1 MREFDTGAT
10 RDSDDT
16 KLDFEG
22 FLSPLVMERYAQYLH
37 EHRLQADGNMRDSDN
52 WQKGIPLP
60 VYMKSAWR
68 HFFLWWKLHRAMV
81 RGGSS
86 IDNKELEDTICAVLF
101 NAQGYMHEWLSIAR
115 EQPAQPNDD
124 AAFKRASGVMPCG
137 KDAMVDVKFAD
148 GDISSD
154 NVASYWDWSEAAE
167 NAGAIVGWRYSKPG
181 PVDPR

>member
-37 EHRLQADGNMRDSDN
+37 EHRLQADGEMRDSDN

-68 HFFLWWKLHRAMV
+68 HFFLWWKLHRVMV
-81 RGGSS
+81 RGESLTTACA
-86 IDNKELEDTICAVLF
+86 KEFEDTICAVLF
-101 NAQGYMHEWLSIAR
+101 NGQGYLHEWLSIDQ
-115 EQPAQPNDD
+115 EQPAETEPQDIVWRDYTGQAKPPLCPDD
-124 AAFKRASGVMPCG
+124 VQIEIETRDGTTHSDRAGS
-137 KDAMVDVKFAD
+137 FIWTID
-148 GDISSD
+148 GDDSD
-154 NVASYWDWSEAAE
+154 
-167 NAGAIVGWRYSKPG
+167 IIKWRYL
-181 PVDPR
+181 DD